1 MLAWQRLRVGPEQ
14 QPAEGERQH
23 VIVLERSPY
32 RGRLRRNTSSSAHTP
47 GMVAARRVIQ
57 HPAHATALLELQ

>member
-1 MLAWQRLRVGPEQ
+1 MLAGQRFRICPEQ
-14 QPAEGERQH
+14 QSAEGECQH
-23 VIVLERSPY
+23 VVPLERSPY